1 MRVSIIGPKGL
12 WVEITEYIPQ
22 NLTEL
27 VCSGEEG
34 IGFLAECWADE
45 NNIPKLIIKSDKWF
59 RYSPEKLAITL
70 VDAAEMVVA
79 IWDGTAK
86 DIKLSI
92 DYARKLGKPLEVY
105 VVG

>member
-12 WVEITEYIPQ
+12 CAEITKYIPQ

-27 VCSGEEG
+27 ICSGEEG
-34 IGFLAECWADE
+34 IGLLAESWADE
-45 NNIPKLIIKSDKWF
+45 NNIPKLIIKSDGF
-59 RYSPEKLAITL
+59 GCSSEKLAKIL

-79 IWDGTAK
+79 VWDGTAE

-92 DYARKLGKPLEVY
+92 NYAIKIGKPLKVY
-105 VVG
+105 IVS